1 MSNLED
7 AVNEAV
13 PDNNYVKPLMIA
25 AGALLLGHLF
35 GGKKDAPVDPAN
47 PTLPPAQGGGG
58 FLDNIGSA
66 ISNALG
72 GGQQPTQYP
81 GGQQQYPG
89 AQPYPGSQYP
99 GAPQQPAPQQGG
111 GGFLG
116 GGGIVGGIINS
127 LSNSPLGG
135 VIAGAAAGTAVS
147 GGLDMLLNQFRGAGH
162 ADQVNSWV
170 GTGQN
175 QPISPDQINSV
186 LGQGKIAEIAAQ
198 AGISP
203 EQMSQ
208 LLAQALP
215 TLVDKLTPGGRL
227 PQG

>member
-35 GGKKDAPVDPAN
+35 GGKKEEPVEPAN
-47 PTLPPAQGGGG
+47 PALPPAQGGGG
-58 FLDNIGSA
+58 GFLDNISSA
-66 ISNALG
+66 INNALG
-72 GGQQPTQYP
+72 GGQP
-81 GGQQQYPG
+81 QQAG
-89 AQPYPGSQYP
+89 APQYP
-99 GAPQQPAPQQGG
+99 GAPQQYPGAPQHPGAPQQQGG
-111 GGFLG
+111 GGFMG
-116 GGGIVGGIINS
+116 SGGIVGGIINS

-135 VIAGAAAGTAVS
+135 IVAGAGAGTAVTA
-147 GGLDMLLNQFRGAGH
+147 GLDALLNQFRGAGH
-162 ADQVNSWV
+162 EQQVNSWV
-170 GTGQN
+170 GAGQN

-203 EQMSQ
+203 QQMSQ

-215 TLVDKLTPGGRL
+215 TLVDKLTPGGRM
-227 PQG
+227 PHG

>member
-35 GGKKDAPVDPAN
+35 GGGKNEAPADPAN
-47 PTLPPAQGGGG
+47 PNLPPAQGGGGG

-72 GGQQPTQYP
+72 GGQQAAPP
-81 GGQQQYPG
+81 
-89 AQPYPGSQYP
+89 QYP
-99 GAPQQPAPQQGG
+99 GAPQQYPGAQQHPGAPQQQGG

-116 GGGIVGGIINS
+116 GGGIVGGIMNS

-162 ADQVNSWV
+162 QEQVNSWV

-175 QPISPDQINSV
+175 QPISPDQINNV

-215 TLVDKLTPGGRL
+215 TLVDKLTPGGRIGG
-227 PQG
+227 QG

>member
-1 MSNLED
+1 MSDFEN
-7 AVNEAV
+7 AVNAAV
-13 PDNNYVKPLMIA
+13 PDNNYIKPLMIA

-35 GGKKDAPVDPAN
+35 GGKKDEAPAAAPVEPQAVQ
-47 PTLPPAQGGGG
+47 PP
-58 FLDNIGSA
+58 
-66 ISNALG
+66 
-72 GGQQPTQYP
+72 QP
-81 GGQQQYPG
+81 
-89 AQPYPGSQYP
+89 
-99 GAPQQPAPQQGG
+99 

-116 GGGIVGGIINS
+116 GGGIVGGLLNS

-135 VIAGAAAGTAVS
+135 LVAGAAAGTAVS
-147 GGLDMLLNQFRGAGH
+147 AGLDGLLNQFRGAGH
-162 ADQVNSWV
+162 AEAVNSWV
-170 GTGQN
+170 GDGAN
-175 QPISPDQINSV
+175 RPISPDQISNA